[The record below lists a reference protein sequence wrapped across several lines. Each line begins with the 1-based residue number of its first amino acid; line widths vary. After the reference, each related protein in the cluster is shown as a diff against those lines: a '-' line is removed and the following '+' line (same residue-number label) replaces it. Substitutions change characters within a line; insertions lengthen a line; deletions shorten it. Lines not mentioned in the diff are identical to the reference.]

1 MLKLTEVKLEKI
13 SAPDK
18 CMFFEQGITGG
29 NSYIYK
35 RYSEASEKVNILYLD
50 LNSLNGRAMSQYL
63 SINNFRWVKNID
75 KIKQGLK
82 KIKNN
87 SSIRYILEVDWEYSE
102 ELHAVPEKINIR
114 KEWLSNYCLEIENEH
129 NITIGSV
136 KKLVPNLMNK
146 NNYVIHYRNLQ
157 QYLEL
162 GIKLKKIHR
171 ILRFKQSDWVK
182 PYIDFNTQKRTIS
195 NNKPDKNFLNPW
207 IMLYMKKL
215 WKIWE
220 KD

>member
-18 CMFFEQGITGG
+18 YMFFEQGIRRG

-50 LNSLNGRAMSQYL
+50 LNNLNGCAMSQYL

-75 KIKQGLK
+75 KIEQGLK

-87 SSIRYILEVDWEYSE
+87 SSIRYILEVDLEYSE
-102 ELHAVPEKINIR
+102 ELHAAPEKINIR

-129 NITIGSV
+129 NITIRSV
-136 KKLVPNLMNK
+136 KTLVPNLMNK

-171 ILRFKQSDWVK
+171 ILKFKQSDWMR
-182 PYIDFNTQKRTIS
+182 PYIDFNTQK
-195 NNKPDKNFLNPW
+195 
-207 IMLYMKKL
+207 
-215 WKIWE
+215 
-220 KD
+220 